1 MHLDAE
7 ELQLCEVVGM
17 LGRGCPRETI
27 QFVLRAR
34 GYRFVGG
41 PERPYVNGPCLF
53 EPRPCRQCSRKR
65 RRQPV
70 RGVCLCAFLA
80 QTRKSCALSSDR
92 AFRVRLPPWRQIDLG
107 TDLGG
112 GEYDL
117 FSIALALIALPFTL
131 VLIPLALAILERR
144 GVGQI

>member
-1 MHLDAE
+1 MRDIR
-7 ELQLCEVVGM
+7 VTSPD
-17 LGRGCPRETI
+17 GREW
-27 QFVLRAR
+27 QV
-34 GYRFVGG
+34 
-41 PERPYVNGPCLF
+41 
-53 EPRPCRQCSRKR
+53 
-65 RRQPV
+65 
-70 RGVCLCAFLA
+70 
-80 QTRKSCALSSDR
+80 R